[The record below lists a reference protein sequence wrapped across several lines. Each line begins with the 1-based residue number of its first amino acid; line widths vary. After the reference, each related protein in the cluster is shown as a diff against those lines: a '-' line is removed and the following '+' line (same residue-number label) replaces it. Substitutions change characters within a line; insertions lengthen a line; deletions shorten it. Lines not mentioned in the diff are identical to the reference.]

1 MHKKKRSE
9 WIGKHE
15 WTRGRNKH
23 AFYAVFS
30 TDDITRTGWAGYSH
44 RPNDKIC
51 ARQLFEKRLR
61 SFLFTWACAIL
72 FDDSMTIRN
81 TFIYKFGIY
90 FKWKKMTKHESNT
103 QNKRCQLY
111 YREYWKET
119 TRVLCNKTCWI
130 VESSYWRIRELF
142 LLDRQLTAFFFF
154 LGLLLAKANVYTVQF
169 VGCLV

>member
-1 MHKKKRSE
+1 MNELESTNERAGETNMPFMPCSQPTTSPE
-9 WIGKHE
+9 LVGLVTVIGQM
-15 WTRGRNKH
+15 TR
-23 AFYAVFS
+23 YAQ
-30 TDDITRTGWAGYSH
+30 D
-44 RPNDKIC
+44 NC
-51 ARQLFEKRLR
+51 LR
-61 SFLFTWACAIL
+61 RDYASSCLLGACAIL

-81 TFIYKFGIY
+81 TFIYKIGIY
-90 FKWKKMTKHESNT
+90 FKWKMMTKHESNT

-154 LGLLLAKANVYTVQF
+154 LGLLLGKANVYTVQF